1 MTDLSLSRSQM
12 LLLGGSGNRAL
23 AEEVAAHLGQ
33 PLCQVTLRRFAD
45 GELFVKIDENVRGRD
60 VYIIQPT
67 NPPAENMM
75 ELLLLMD
82 AAKRASAARITAV
95 IPYFGYARQ
104 DRKDQP
110 RVAISA
116 KLMANMVSMAGAD
129 RVLAMDFHQHQL
141 QGFFDLP
148 VDHLYAAPVFVSH
161 YRQKQLHDPVV
172 VAPDV
177 GSAKMARGFAKR
189 LNASL
194 AIIDKRRPSA
204 NVAEVLN
211 VVGEVEDRDCL
222 IPDDMIDT
230 AGTMAEA
237 VNGAQAARRARH
249 LLLRHARA
257 AVGAGG
263 GAADGVAGQGSG
275 GHQHDRHAAGAAVR
289 PAEGSLDRGPAGQG
303 DRLHAQRPVG
313 ELAVRLTS
321 RPAGYTLRKDR
332 TMAQQAISRP
342 PRAPRPARARPARCR
357 REGKVPGVI
366 YGHGRHAEGARRS
379 TPPR

>member
-1 MTDLSLSRSQM
+1 MSEVSFSRSPM
-12 LLLGGSGNRAL
+12 LLLSGTANRPL

-33 PLCQVTLRRFAD
+33 ALCEVTIKRFAD
-45 GELFVKIDENVRGRD
+45 GEIFVKIDENVRGRD

-82 AAKRASAARITAV
+82 AARRASAARITTV

-116 KLMANMVSMAGAD
+116 KLMANMVSVAGAD
-129 RVLAMDFHQHQL
+129 RVLAIDFHQHQL

-161 YRQKQLHDPVV
+161 FRQKQLRDLVV

-177 GSAKMARGFAKR
+177 GSAKMARGFARR
-189 LNASL
+189 LNATL
-194 AIIDKRRPSA
+194 AIIDKRRAAA
-204 NVAEVLN
+204 NVAEVMN
-211 VVGEVEDRDCL
+211 VVGEVEGKDCL

-237 VNGAQAARRARH
+237 VHALKRLGAKEIYCCATH
-249 LLLRHARA
+249 PLL
-257 AVGAGG
+257 
-263 GAADGVAGQGSG
+263 S
-275 GHQHDRHAAGAAVR
+275 
-289 PAEGSLDRGPAGQG
+289 GPAIE
-303 DRLHAQRPVG
+303 RLAASPVK
-313 ELAVRLTS
+313 EVVVTNTINLPPERRFERLTVLS
-321 RPAGYTLRKDR
+321 IAGLVAKAIGYTHSDQSVSSLFD
-332 TMAQQAISRP
+332 
-342 PRAPRPARARPARCR
+342 
-357 REGKVPGVI
+357 
-366 YGHGRHAEGARRS
+366 
-379 TPPR
+379 

>member
-12 LLLGGSGNRAL
+12 LLLSGSANRPL

-67 NPPAENMM
+67 NPPAENMI

-82 AAKRASAARITAV
+82 AARRASAARVTPV

-116 KLMANMVSMAGAD
+116 KLMANMVSTAGAD

-148 VDHLYAAPVFVSH
+148 VDHLYAAPVFVNH
-161 YRQKQLHDPVV
+161 YRQKALRDLVI

-211 VVGEVEDRDCL
+211 VVGEVRGKDCL

-237 VNGAQAARRARH
+237 VTALKRLGAEDVYCCATHA
-249 LLLRHARA
+249 LL
-257 AVGAGG
+257 
-263 GAADGVAGQGSG
+263 S
-275 GHQHDRHAAGAAVR
+275 
-289 PAEGSLDRGPAGQG
+289 GPAV
-303 DRLHAQRPVG
+303 DRLMASPVK
-313 ELAVRLTS
+313 EVAVTNTIAIPRERAFDRLKVLS
-321 RPAGYTLRKDR
+321 IAGLLSKAIGYTHSDQSVSSLFD
-332 TMAQQAISRP
+332 
-342 PRAPRPARARPARCR
+342 
-357 REGKVPGVI
+357 
-366 YGHGRHAEGARRS
+366 
-379 TPPR
+379 